1 MTVAELLARISSKEL
16 TEWMVFYN
24 MEPFGGDTQYLG
36 HAITASTIAN
46 VNRKKGQKAYDAED
60 FIPKFKKEKKQ
71 SMDEMVGLAQ
81 MMAMSGIGK
90 IKDTE

>member
-16 TEWMVFYN
+16 TEWMVFHN
-24 MEPFGGDTQYLG
+24 MEPFGGDAQYLG
-36 HAITASTIAN
+36 AAITTSAIVN
-46 VNRKKGQKAYDAED
+46 VNTPKGKKRSDPED
-60 FIPKFKKEKKQ
+60 FIPEFKKEKKQ